1 MDLIYLDN
9 AATSFPRP
17 DCVADAVSDWVRSGA
32 AAGRGTHQGAAAAN
46 ELLRSCRTEIAAL
59 AGAESA
65 QHVVLTSGCT
75 ESLNIVIQGL
85 LQQGDH
91 VIASRLD
98 HNSVLRPL
106 QHLQQTRNI
115 TFELLDFD
123 PLNGL
128 LDIQQLQ
135 LLLERTPTRLV
146 VLNHGSNVL
155 GTVQPVAELARVAQQ
170 AGALTLVDAAQT
182 AGHEELNFTAASFDF
197 MALAGHKG
205 IPGPLGTGALCIRP
219 DCEQLLQPLILGGTG
234 TESESLLQPLQCP
247 ARFES
252 GNRNI
257 PGIAGLLAAAEWIRE
272 QTPAVLRS
280 RLQQHSAELWQGLRA
295 IAGVQ
300 LLTPDTPENFC
311 GAIAFQLKG
320 LDCHD
325 AAVILEQE
333 FQIQCRAGLHCAPL
347 LHAALGLQERSGSLR
362 FSPGPMTTS
371 TEIQLAVKAVA
382 ELSENLP

>member
-17 DCVADAVSDWVRSGA
+17 DCVADAVSDWVRNGS
-32 AAGRGTHQGAAAAN
+32 AAGRGTHAGASAAN
-46 ELLRSCRTEIAAL
+46 ELLRSCRNEIAAL
-59 AGAESA
+59 VGADSA
-65 QHVVLTSGCT
+65 AHVVLTSGCT

-85 LQQGDH
+85 LQPGDH

-106 QHLQQTRNI
+106 QHLLHTRNI
-115 TFELLDFD
+115 TFELLDFS
-123 PLNGL
+123 PVNGL
-128 LDIQQLQ
+128 LDIRQLQ
-135 LLLERTPTRLV
+135 QLLERTPTRLV

-155 GTVQPVAELARVAQQ
+155 GTVQPIAEMARLAQQ

-182 AGHEELNFTAASFDF
+182 AGHEDLSFAAAEFDF

-219 DCEQLLQPLILGGTG
+219 DREQLLQPLILGGTG
-234 TESESLLQPLQCP
+234 TESESLHQPRQSP
-247 ARFES
+247 AKFES

-257 PGIAGLLAAAEWIRE
+257 PGIAGLLAAAEWVRE
-272 QTPAVLRS
+272 QTPAVLRK
-280 RLQQHSAELWQGLRA
+280 RLQQHSAELYRGLRA
-295 IAGVQ
+295 ISAVR

-311 GAIAFQLKG
+311 GAVSFQLEG

-325 AAVILEQE
+325 AAIILEQE

-347 LHAALGLQERSGSLR
+347 LHPAAGLLQQSGSLR
-362 FSPGPMTTS
+362 FSPGPLTTS
-371 TEIQLAVKAVA
+371 AEIRRAVSAVS
-382 ELSENLP
+382 ELSENFT